1 MAKAIKF
8 ETPANPRPDPAR
20 KELDD
25 LLQNLHETGVLRLSN
40 DILRSLPELAVI
52 LLRGMNSEKSTN
64 AMQNLSLLLN
74 GLGSIPPERF
84 QVVMRAATEALESME
99 QQAKPEG
106 EASQPGFRAAYRLLR
121 DEELWQGMGPIIAG
135 IKGFSRRI
143 HEAPAQPAA
152 KRHDGEGLD

>member
-64 AMQNLSLLLN
+64 AMQNLSLLLS

-106 EASQPGFRAAYRLLR
+106 EASQPGFRAAYRS
-121 DEELWQGMGPIIAG
+121 P
-135 IKGFSRRI
+135 
-143 HEAPAQPAA
+143 
-152 KRHDGEGLD
+152 